1 MTLVLYPWLLAI
13 EPVMSPME
21 AFTVR
26 PGLLPSIVNGVVHV
40 QFAFSNMIIWA
51 PSPPVW
57 LTLGFAQVNLP
68 VIFVCAPA
76 MTANPQSS
84 AGSKITFRMTTSGE
98 RGWELSN
105 VRPVPLNSAHAIGR
119 CARTPGGW
127 RSDLS

>member
-1 MTLVLYPWLLAI
+1 
-13 EPVMSPME
+13 
-21 AFTVR
+21 
-26 PGLLPSIVNGVVHV
+26 
-40 QFAFSNMIIWA
+40 MIIWA

-98 RGWELSN
+98 GGGNYRTS
-105 VRPVPLNSAHAIGR
+105 GR
-119 CARTPGGW
+119 SRSILRTPSGGAQE
-127 RSDLS
+127 RLVAGDPICLDRTSNLIYGGSRDGDNY